1 MDGWDLLVKNV
12 APNARYNS
20 DVGAPACDKGT
31 RVEAIEEITTW
42 IKDRGDP
49 RPVLCLTGA
58 AGAGK
63 SALQQTI
70 AGICAKEK
78 ILGCSFS
85 FSANDPTR
93 NTVKALVPTMA
104 YQLASTDEN
113 LRKRIET
120 LVGDDPLVFYQS
132 LETQMTRLIAK
143 PFEHLKGRGINL
155 PYVIL
160 IDGLDECGD
169 EGPQKKIL
177 GAIHQ
182 CLLVNN
188 LPFRILVASRPEL
201 AIRTAL
207 EPGGHLHGIAKHIP
221 LSDKYCATEDMK
233 LYLQRRFR
241 DLPVEV
247 PQWFN
252 DSDVKTLVEAASGQ
266 FVYVATAF
274 KYISEPRGSPVER
287 LQIVLTW
294 TARQGARP
302 FEKLDNLYTKIL
314 SAAKEAYQAVDTNSG
329 RDFLLLFRIFQLAM
343 TGDVLPD
350 LPFAIPL
357 GNLNLMLNLG
367 TKGEELLLS
376 DLRSLVGFE
385 KDAATGALHSRRLY
399 HKSFADYLDEEP
411 RSKDLFVPRPR
422 VYEHLAKCFL
432 QHIIEYPLEPDSQAS
447 PVELEKRPLSR
458 IQRTSL
464 QEAVLNLPFFWEKV
478 AIDEEIVGFTR
489 KGGWHKIYKLLPS
502 TCYMVSSVFWE
513 CWTKSFCQAV
523 DNLKGRN
530 PEAAEDI
537 SKQFDFVRWKS
548 SISTSRNLR

>member
-1 MDGWDLLVKNV
+1 MILSGWDLLVKNV
-12 APNARYNS
+12 APNARYDS
-20 DVGAPACDKGT
+20 DVSAPACDEGT
-31 RVEAIEEITTW
+31 RAEAIEEITTW

-70 AGICAKEK
+70 ARICAKGK

-104 YQLASTDEN
+104 YQLAGTNEK
-113 LRKRIET
+113 LKKQIET
-120 LVGDDPLVFYQS
+120 LIGDDPLVFHQS

-143 PFEHLKGRGINL
+143 PFEHLKDTGINL

-160 IDGLDECGD
+160 IDGLDECRD
-169 EGPQKKIL
+169 ESHQMRL
-177 GAIHQ
+177 LEAIHR

-188 LPFRILVASRPEL
+188 LPFRILVASRLEL
-201 AIRTAL
+201 AIRNAL
-207 EPGGHLHGIAKHIP
+207 EPGGHLHGVSKHIP
-221 LSDKYCATEDMK
+221 LSDKYCASQDMT
-233 LYLQRRFR
+233 LYLQRRFQE
-241 DLPVEV
+241 LAVEG

-252 DSDVKTLVEAASGQ
+252 DSDVKSLVEASSGQ
-266 FVYVATAF
+266 FVYVTTAF

-302 FEKLDNLYTKIL
+302 FETLDTLYTKIL
-314 SAAKEAYQAVDTNSG
+314 
-329 RDFLLLFRIFQLAM
+329 IFQLAM
-343 TGDVLPD
+343 IGDVLPD
-350 LPFAIPL
+350 LPFALPL
-357 GNLNLMLNLG
+357 DNLNLMLNLG
-367 TKGEELLLS
+367 TEAEELLLS

-385 KDAATGALHSRRLY
+385 KDAATGASHSRRLY
-399 HKSFADYLDEEP
+399 HKSFADYLYEES
-411 RSKDLFVPRPR
+411 RSKDLFAPRAR

-432 QHIIEYPLEPDSQAS
+432 QHIVECPLEPDSQSS

-478 AIDEEIVGFTR
+478 TVIDEEIVEFTR
-489 KGGWHKIYKLLPS
+489 KGGWHKIDKLLPS

-513 CWTKSFCQAV
+513 SWTNSFCRAV

-530 PEAAEDI
+530 SEAAEDI
-537 SKQFDFVRWKS
+537 GKQFDFAKWKS
-548 SISTSRNLR
+548 NFSTLRKLR